1 MASAPPLT
9 SPALLAVLFR
19 GVSDP
24 ARLSCLLAVRD
35 GPRTVGEIVTVTGLS
50 QPNAS
55 KHLACLRE
63 CGLVHAERD
72 GRFVRYS
79 LSCEGVG
86 RLLYAAEDLFEAV
99 GANAST
105 CPTYGEWG
113 SHGD

>member
-1 MASAPPLT
+1 MASAPALK

-19 GVSDP
+19 SVSDP

-35 GPRTVGEIVTVTGLS
+35 GPRTVGEIVAATGLS

-55 KHLACLRE
+55 KHLACLRD
-63 CGLVHAERD
+63 CGFVHAERD

-79 LSCEGVG
+79 LSCEGVD

-99 GANAST
+99 GASVST
-105 CPTYGEWG
+105 CPTDGKWG